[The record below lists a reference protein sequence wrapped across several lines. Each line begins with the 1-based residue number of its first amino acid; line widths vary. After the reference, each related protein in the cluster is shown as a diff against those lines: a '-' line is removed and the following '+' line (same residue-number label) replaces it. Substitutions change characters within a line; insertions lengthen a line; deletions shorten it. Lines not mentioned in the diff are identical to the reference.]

1 MPLVA
6 ARGWGIPRVAARG
19 CGIPQVAVRGWGIS
33 RTVPPKNS
41 ASARASGILYMVSSI
56 IVMDPV
62 ILLQLRREW
71 LGIPP

>member
-19 CGIPQVAVRGWGIS
+19 WGIPRVAARSWGIPRVAARGWGIS

-56 IVMDPV
+56 IVMDAV
-62 ILLQLRREW
+62 ILL
-71 LGIPP
+71 